1 MNTFRDN
8 LKTISKL
15 DSEELKK
22 MFKAINISK
31 AAFTQ
36 WKYGR
41 RTPRIETIKKI
52 ADYFYLTVDD
62 ILLKKIKIEYKV
74 IVDEK

>member
-22 MFKAINISK
+22 MFKTINISK
-31 AAFTQ
+31 ASFTQ

-41 RTPRIETIKKI
+41 RNPRIETVKKI
-52 ADYFYLTVDD
+52 ADYFGLTLDD
-62 ILLKKIKIEYKV
+62 ISFKKIKIEYKV
-74 IVDEK
+74 IVDER